1 MDLAILSDKW
11 LSSTVP
17 LHACNTADV
26 TGFATEQ
33 AAVAMKYAQH
43 WQGDAPEFL
52 LLVVNQEQGDTLTVE
67 QLKDH
72 IPDIVHS

>member
-1 MDLAILSDKW
+1 MGPAILADRW
-11 LSSTVP
+11 LSSAVP
-17 LHACNTADV
+17 LHSYNTADV
-26 TGFATEQ
+26 RGFATGR
-33 AAVAMKYAQH
+33 AAFAMKYAQH
-43 WQGDAPEFL
+43 RQGDAPEFF

>member
-1 MDLAILSDKW
+1 
-11 LSSTVP
+11 
-17 LHACNTADV
+17 
-26 TGFATEQ
+26 
-33 AAVAMKYAQH
+33 MKYAQH
-43 WQGDAPEFL
+43 RQGDAPEFL